1 MPRKIDVDTKT
12 FVRFWLVILA
22 FVILLWF
29 LAKAAPGLLVVAI
42 AVFLAL
48 AIHPLA
54 EWFDLLDR
62 KKKRP
67 KLTSVIAY
75 ILVIGVI
82 GFIVS
87 VIGPVVVEQTTQL
100 LAGIPSLFRDTL
112 GGWDGI
118 NHFGESIG
126 IENLQQ
132 DIYNAISS
140 FSSSVTSSL
149 GSMIFGSISTVA
161 GVVTSTILVLVLTL
175 LFLLEGPSILEGF
188 WKSLKAGRSETERR
202 PIIVLQRVVSRMS
215 ETVST
220 YVSRQV
226 AVALLDGCVVATTVF
241 VLSLIF
247 QIPAELALPLGMFA
261 MIFFLIPMFGPII
274 SCITISAV
282 LAANSLW
289 AGLSFLIFYILYE
302 QIANNIIAPK
312 LQGNALKLPA
322 SLILVAVTIG
332 TYMFGLFGAI
342 ISIPIAGCIKVLV
355 EEYPRIRMA
364 GRSEIKRREQKELAT
379 GDRDGDGVIDA
390 DSEICDPRDEAD
402 SIADGASASGSTTA
416 GGTAT
421 ANSTSA
427 SDSATADTS
436 SARDDSATTNRRN

>member
-1 MPRKIDVDTKT
+1 MSQKIDVDTKT

-29 LAKAAPGLLVVAI
+29 LMKAAPGLLVVAI

-54 EWFDLLDR
+54 ELFDKLDR
-62 KKKRP
+62 KKQRP
-67 KLTSVIAY
+67 KLTAVLAY
-75 ILVIGVI
+75 VLVIGVI

-87 VIGPVVVEQTTQL
+87 VIGPVVVDQTSQL
-100 LAGIPSLFRDTL
+100 VAGIPSLFRDTL

-118 NHFGESIG
+118 NQFGANLG

-140 FSSSVTSSL
+140 FSASVSSSL

-161 GVVTSTILVLVLTL
+161 GVLTSTILVLVLTL
-175 LFLLEGPSILEGF
+175 LFLLEGPAILNGF
-188 WKSLKAGRSETERR
+188 WKGLKAGRSETERR
-202 PIIVLQRVVSRMS
+202 PVIVLQRVISRMS

-247 QIPAELALPLGMFA
+247 GIPGELALPLGMFA

-274 SCITISAV
+274 SCITISLV

-289 AGLSFLIFYILYE
+289 AGVSFLIFYVLYE
-302 QIANNIIAPK
+302 QIANNVIAPK

-342 ISIPIAGCIKVLV
+342 ISIPIAGCIKVLI
-355 EEYPRIRMA
+355 EEYPRIHAA
-364 GRSEIKRREQKELAT
+364 GRTEKKRREQKELEA
-379 GDRDGDGVIDA
+379 DLDGDGVID
-390 DSEICDPRDEAD
+390 
-402 SIADGASASGSTTA
+402 DGTTPKA
-416 GGTAT
+416 RLGDTAI
-421 ANSTSA
+421 
-427 SDSATADTS
+427 DYGEEE
-436 SARDDSATTNRRN
+436 

>member
-1 MPRKIDVDTKT
+1 
-12 FVRFWLVILA
+12 
-22 FVILLWF
+22 
-29 LAKAAPGLLVVAI
+29 
-42 AVFLAL
+42 
-48 AIHPLA
+48 
-54 EWFDLLDR
+54 
-62 KKKRP
+62 
-67 KLTSVIAY
+67 
-75 ILVIGVI
+75 
-82 GFIVS
+82 
-87 VIGPVVVEQTTQL
+87 
-100 LAGIPSLFRDTL
+100 
-112 GGWDGI
+112 
-118 NHFGESIG
+118 
-126 IENLQQ
+126 
-132 DIYNAISS
+132 
-140 FSSSVTSSL
+140 
-149 GSMIFGSISTVA
+149 
-161 GVVTSTILVLVLTL
+161 
-175 LFLLEGPSILEGF
+175 
-188 WKSLKAGRSETERR
+188 
-202 PIIVLQRVVSRMS
+202 MS

-302 QIANNIIAPK
+302 QIANNVIAPK

-390 DSEICDPRDEAD
+390 DSEICDPRNEAD

-416 GGTAT
+416 GGTVT

-436 SARDDSATTNRRN
+436 SARDDSTTTNRRN